1 MTMQA
6 QRFHHAAG
14 AFEITSLP
22 GQPQVAI
29 CHSFFVR
36 HGLRGHGK
44 GHEIKAQ
51 QRHTLQALH
60 YDYAVCT
67 VAAENLAQQAI
78 LTQGGWQKLT
88 EFKNHRSNEVTEI
101 WGTVP

>member
-1 MTMQA
+1 MHAM
-6 QRFHHAAG
+6 RYHHSAG
-14 AFEITSLP
+14 AYEITTLP

-36 HGLRGHGK
+36 HGQRGHGK

-60 YDYAVCT
+60 YDYALCSVS
-67 VAAENLAQQAI
+67 ANNHAQKAI
-78 LTQGGWQKLT
+78 LTQGGWTKLA
-88 EFKNHRSNEVTEI
+88 EFHNHRQAETTEL
-101 WGTVP
+101 WGTQP

>member
-1 MTMQA
+1 MPT
-6 QRFHHAAG
+6 QRFRHPAG

-36 HGLRGHGK
+36 ETDRGRGK
-44 GHEIKAQ
+44 SHEIKAQ
-51 QRHTLQALH
+51 QRHTLQSLQ

-67 VAAENLAQQAI
+67 VSGNNHAQKAV
-78 LTQGGWQKLT
+78 LSQGGWKKLT
-88 EFKNHRSNEVTEI
+88 EFYNHRNAEFTET
-101 WGTVP
+101 WGTTP